1 MVMSLAILKRIFRP
15 SSSING
21 YMSIYIVC
29 LILLIYDF
37 LLFYPKKFI
46 EKNTNVQL
54 SFLQQKHV
62 RAQPQIY
69 GNWTSNLW

>member
-1 MVMSLAILKRIFRP
+1 
-15 SSSING
+15 
-21 YMSIYIVC
+21 MSIYIVC